1 MVSHKIGA
9 LAVSKGSGD
18 SGEVIGVISERD
30 YLNKVSFLNKKP
42 SELKVGEVCTYGK
55 DNLVSVTL
63 DNPIDKCMEK
73 LLARDCRHLLIRE
86 KDSGNMVGLISIKD
100 VVKCA
105 LAKHNAVVNR
115 MTEFVVMA
123 ESGRHI

>member
-9 LAVSKGSGD
+9 LAVAKGNGD
-18 SGEVIGVISERD
+18 DGEVIGIISERD
-30 YLNKVSFLNKKP
+30 YLNKVSFLKKNTA
-42 SELKVGEVCTYGK
+42 EIKVGEVCTYGK
-55 DNLVSVTL
+55 DNLISVTL

-73 LLARDCRHLLIRE
+73 LLARDCRHLLVRVKETSKI
-86 KDSGNMVGLISIKD
+86 VGLISIKD

-105 LAKHNAVVNR
+105 LAKHNAVINR

-123 ESGRHI
+123 ETGRHI